1 MNPFS
6 DEEDLETVWEFL
18 FAWRD
23 QNPEGVPAN
32 DDKWGDVCAAMARIR
47 EGLGLP
53 DEVDT

>member
-23 QNPEGVPAN
+23 KNPEGVPAN